1 MTKLSEQ
8 EIQAVLDERVRPLLR
23 AHNGDVE
30 ITAIEEG
37 RVVRLRLLGAC
48 ASCMGAEKT
57 VNDVIVA
64 SLREACPAAGEVLVE
79 TGVSRALI
87 DEALRFLKRDR
98 R

>member
-48 ASCMGAEKT
+48 ASCMGAEQT

-64 SLREACPAAGEVLVE
+64 SLREACPAAGEVIVE
-79 TGVSRALI
+79 TGVSRELI
-87 DEALRFLKRDR
+87 DEALRFLKRAR

>member
-1 MTKLSEQ
+1 MTKLLEQ

-48 ASCMGAEKT
+48 ASCMGAEQT

>member
-1 MTKLSEQ
+1 MTALVEQ
-8 EIQAVLDERVRPLLR
+8 DIQAVLDERVRPLLR

-48 ASCMGAEKT
+48 ASCMGAEQT

-64 SLREACPAAGEVLVE
+64 SLREACPAAGEVIVE
-79 TGVSRALI
+79 TGVSRELI
-87 DEALRFLKRDR
+87 DEALRFLKRAR

>member
-8 EIQAVLDERVRPLLR
+8 DIQTVLDERVRPLLR

-30 ITAIEEG
+30 ITGIEEG

-48 ASCMGAEKT
+48 AACMGAEQT

-64 SLREACPAAGEVLVE
+64 SLREACPAVGEVLVE
-79 TGVSRALI
+79 TGVSRELI

>member
-48 ASCMGAEKT
+48 ASCMGAEQT